1 MLSVDSETVSG
12 VANTITVSAN
22 IHGLGDPSSGDATE
36 DGGETIDVLGGGAAV
51 GVDIAG
57 EAGTV
62 LWVADEEDSLD
73 GVHVGAGELGHGVDG
88 GGGALGVALEDEAH
102 VGVGAEGGLDLV
114 DNLGW
119 MLAMHVKVWKL
130 IWSDIRP
137 ECRGR
142 SSGWHRQGRQCCRRY
157 RRRPGRE
164 SVGSWCGI
172 QQKDPEVHQYHGWK

>member
-1 MLSVDSETVSG
+1 MLSI
-12 VANTITVSAN
+12 NTIAVSSIAN
-22 IHGLGDPSSGDATE
+22 AISESAHIHGLGNPSRGNTAKQSRKS
-36 DGGETIDVLGGGAAV
+36 IDVLGGGAAV

-57 EAGTV
+57 ETGTV

-119 MLAMHVKVWKL
+119 ILAMHVKVWKL
-130 IWSDIRP
+130 I
-137 ECRGR
+137 
-142 SSGWHRQGRQCCRRY
+142 
-157 RRRPGRE
+157 
-164 SVGSWCGI
+164 
-172 QQKDPEVHQYHGWK
+172 